1 MLGGLV
7 TSLGCLFSSFAG
19 QFHQLV
25 LSYGLVLGV
34 GVGLA
39 RDTST
44 LMVGQYFKRRRE
56 VVEIFLVA
64 GSGFGISIMSL
75 IMRGAMREI
84 GWRHGLQAV
93 TVLMSTT
100 FILGKWS

>member
-1 MLGGLV
+1 MN
-7 TSLGCLFSSFAG
+7 FSGVQRASKLCVWVG
-19 QFHQLV
+19 V
-25 LSYGLVLGV
+25 CVCV

-56 VVEIFLVA
+56 MVEIFMVA

-75 IMRGAMREI
+75 IMRGAMKEI

-93 TVLMSTT
+93 TGLMSTT

>member
-1 MLGGLV
+1 
-7 TSLGCLFSSFAG
+7 
-19 QFHQLV
+19 V

-56 VVEIFLVA
+56 LMEILLVS
-64 GSGFGISIMSL
+64 GSGFGISVMSL
-75 IMRGAMREI
+75 VLKGAMKEI
-84 GWRHGLQAV
+84 GWRHGLQVV
-93 TVLMSTT
+93 TGLVSTT